1 MELNVLLVPH
11 LGESVEA
18 MEGYYQRRRAGQNRW
33 VKELKEAIDKVSASS
48 EFKDN
53 GSDKPIA
60 LTEVPFFDVE
70 LVGVPALYYLGS
82 QCFVDNPNFGHLM
95 DIGMCC
101 RRIVNQKPPSTDPG
115 LLIFASPLIEQVD
128 LMTVRC

>member
-82 QCFVDNPNFGHLM
+82 QCFVDNPNFSHLM
-95 DIGMCC
+95 EEGKFFHSLC
-101 RRIVNQKPPSTDPG
+101 NLNK
-115 LLIFASPLIEQVD
+115 
-128 LMTVRC
+128 

>member
-1 MELNVLLVPH
+1 MGLNAFVGTF
-11 LGESVEA
+11 LGESVEVL
-18 MEGYYQRRRAGQNRW
+18 EGYYQRRRAGQNRW
-33 VKELKEAIDKVSASS
+33 VKELKETIDKVSASS

-82 QCFVDNPNFGHLM
+82 QCFVDNPNFSHLM
-95 DIGMCC
+95 EEGKCFHSLCNLNPTTIDVEM
-101 RRIVNQKPPSTDPG
+101 
-115 LLIFASPLIEQVD
+115 LIFPSPWLE
-128 LMTVRC
+128 